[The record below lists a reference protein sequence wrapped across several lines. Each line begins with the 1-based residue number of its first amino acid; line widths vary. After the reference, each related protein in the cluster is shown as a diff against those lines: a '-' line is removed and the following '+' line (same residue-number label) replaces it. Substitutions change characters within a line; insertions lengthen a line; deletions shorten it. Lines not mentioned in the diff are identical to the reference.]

1 MKKPHQDFGKK
12 MGHKIV
18 FATVNKTIMIIAFVQ
33 GPKKTKSALSIGI
46 AMTIN
51 MLIIPVMIEVR
62 IILAL
67 LTFE

>member
-1 MKKPHQDFGKK
+1 

-18 FATVNKTIMIIAFVQ
+18 FATVNKTIMIIAFVK
-33 GPKKTKSALSIGI
+33 GPKTKSALSIGI

-51 MLIIPVMIEVR
+51 MLIIPVMIEVK

>member
-1 MKKPHQDFGKK
+1 MIKNLIRILVK

-33 GPKKTKSALSIGI
+33 GPKTKSALSIGI

>member
-1 MKKPHQDFGKK
+1 

-18 FATVNKTIMIIAFVQ
+18 FATVNKTIMIIAFVH
-33 GPKKTKSALSIGI
+33 GPKTKSALSIGI